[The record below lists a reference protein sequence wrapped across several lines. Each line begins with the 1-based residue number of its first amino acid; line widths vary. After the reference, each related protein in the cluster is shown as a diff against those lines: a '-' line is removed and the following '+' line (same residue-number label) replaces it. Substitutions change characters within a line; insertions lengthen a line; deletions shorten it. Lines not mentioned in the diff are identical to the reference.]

1 MGMTDPVADLL
12 TRIRN
17 GAKAHKN
24 AVDVPKSKLKKE
36 IVQIMLE
43 NKYLK
48 DMIELP
54 DNKQG
59 ILRIYLRY
67 SVGDE
72 PVIKGLQRVSRPGLR
87 TYLNAEK
94 LKKTALT
101 QRGLMVVST
110 SQGVMTNYEA
120 VKKGVG
126 GEVLLRC
133 W

>member
-17 GAKAHKN
+17 GAKAGKN
-24 AVDVPKSKLKKE
+24 AVDVPNSNLKKK

-48 DMIELP
+48 DSIELP

-59 ILRIYLRY
+59 ILRVYLRY

-72 PVIKGLQRVSRPGLR
+72 PVIRGLQRVSRPGLR
-87 TYLNAEK
+87 TYYDAEK
-94 LKKTALT
+94 VKKSLHNY
-101 QRGLMVVST
+101 RGLMVVST
-110 SQGVMTNYEA
+110 SQGVMTNFEA
-120 VKKGVG
+120 AKKGVG

>member
-17 GAKAHKN
+17 GAKAGKN
-24 AVDVPKSKLKKE
+24 AVDVPKSILKKK
-36 IVQIMLE
+36 IVQILLQ
-43 NKYLK
+43 NKYLN
-48 DMIELP
+48 DSMELP

-59 ILRIYLRY
+59 ILRVYLRY

-72 PVIKGLQRVSRPGLR
+72 PVIKGLQRISRPGLR
-87 TYLNAEK
+87 TYFDAEK
-94 LKKTALT
+94 VKKSVHAY
-101 QRGLMVVST
+101 RGLMVVST

-120 VKKGVG
+120 AKKGVG

>member
-17 GAKAHKN
+17 GAKAGKN
-24 AVDVPKSKLKKE
+24 AVDVPNSNLKKK

-48 DMIELP
+48 DSIELP

-59 ILRIYLRY
+59 ILRVYLRY

-72 PVIKGLQRVSRPGLR
+72 PVIRGLQRVSRPGLR
-87 TYLNAEK
+87 TYYDAEK
-94 LKKTALT
+94 VKKSLHNY
-101 QRGLMVVST
+101 RGLMVVST
-110 SQGVMTNYEA
+110 SQGVMTNFEA
-120 VKKGVG
+120 ARKGVG

>member
-24 AVDVPKSKLKKE
+24 AVDVPKSNLKKE
-36 IVQIMLE
+36 IVQILLE

-59 ILRIYLRY
+59 ILRVYLRY
-67 SVGDE
+67 SAGDE
-72 PVIKGLQRVSRPGLR
+72 PIIRGLQRISRPGLR
-87 TYLNAEK
+87 TYFDAEK
-94 LKKTALT
+94 VKKSVHTM
-101 QRGLMVVST
+101 RGMMVVST
-110 SQGVMTNYEA
+110 SQGIMTNFA
-120 VKKGVG
+120 ASKKGVG